1 MSRITCCLEAVPEMH
16 PVSPKS
22 GFCGSLASLSAICHT
37 KVIVAEVGIGLM
49 GNSCRLFP
57 VSGPGG
63 EQHEAVIIQLG
74 SHRVRGVGF
83 WLMLRSRTLV

>member
-1 MSRITCCLEAVPEMH
+1 
-16 PVSPKS
+16 
-22 GFCGSLASLSAICHT
+22 
-37 KVIVAEVGIGLM
+37 M

-83 WLMLRSRTLV
+83 WLMLR